1 MKEIFLLTKTLLKS
15 SSSETRKKG
24 EKTSKGFNKILFFVF
39 VYGYIIAFMSFISY
53 YAIES
58 LIAINQPAVF
68 LNIAFVA
75 MLGFCIIQSVISSLN
90 ILFFSKDLDFLLP
103 LPITPNKIIIS
114 KLNCLII
121 SQYMMSALIVLPG
134 VIIYGYLLNLEYYY
148 YIIAILNLLVFPII
162 PVVIVFGLLTL
173 VMRFTRIIKNRDFVQ
188 YLTILVTLFLIIAV
202 QSLSGTS
209 GTSSQ
214 EDIAQSLLETNGLIE
229 KFSGGLINIKLI
241 MNSIIN
247 YNSLEGVL
255 NLLLLMFSSS
265 VIYYVVSYL
274 ISKIYVKTIISL
286 STVKTKKAKNIDLA
300 NDLNSSLIPLSYIKK
315 EFKLLIRTPIF
326 FMQCVLPPIIFPIII
341 GVPAIIGVQDSG
353 VDMGMFLKD
362 FGIVINTNFG
372 LICSLVTIVFMYIFN
387 YTSVTAV
394 SRDGENAVFMKYIPL
409 DLKKQIF
416 YKMFP
421 GVLLNLIPAIYIML
435 LGIIFIENIKLK
447 TIIYIFIITTFINI
461 LNNLINILID
471 LKHPKLKWITEYA
484 VVKQNINM
492 IFVFILVAIEIGT
505 IIWLGSVF
513 KTIDVFAMSLIV
525 ICMITYIFISRFI
538 TKNRNTIFEKI
549 Q

>member
-15 SSSETRKKG
+15 SSSETRKKR

-134 VIIYGYLLNLEYYY
+134 IIIYGYLLKLEYYY
-148 YIIAILNLLVFPII
+148 YIIAILNLLAFPII
-162 PVVIVFGLLTL
+162 PVAIVSGLVTL

-255 NLLLLMFSSS
+255 NLLLLIFSSS

-286 STVKTKKAKNIDLA
+286 STVKTKKVKNIDLA
-300 NDLNSSLIPLSYIKK
+300 NDLSSSWIPLSYIKK

-353 VDMGMFLKD
+353 VDMEMFLKD

-372 LICSLVTIVFMYIFN
+372 LICSLVSIVFMYIFN
-387 YTSVTAV
+387 YTSVTAI

-421 GVLLNLIPAIYIML
+421 GVLLNSIPAIYIML

-461 LNNLINILID
+461 LNNLITILID

-492 IFVFILVAIEIGT
+492 IFVFILVAIEIGI

-525 ICMITYIFISRFI
+525 ICMITYIFISRFV